1 MLNGQIH
8 ASLAENED
16 DQIDFDDHNY
26 GNDDINNRPQ
36 FNQHAF
42 NQDDNDDD
50 EEEIMKKI
58 IEESIK
64 SNLIEEEK
72 RKTESK
78 NEDQ

>member
-36 FNQHAF
+36 LNQHAF

-50 EEEIMKKI
+50 EEEEIMKKI

-78 NEDQ
+78 N